1 MTDKNEEKKLV
12 ESELHVIASDE
23 LEEEVSAD
31 LLLPEGDIQ
40 LNSMFG
46 EAMYFT
52 PPVYTFP
59 IDGDATEKVT
69 FEEGKIWKNP
79 PVDNGSFAIADDQGI
94 PKPVS
99 KNRFLMNGSISTK
112 EMLNGK

>member
-1 MTDKNEEKKLV
+1 MIDKNEERQLV
-12 ESELHVIASDE
+12 ESELQVVASNE
-23 LEEEVSAD
+23 LEEEASAD

-59 IDGDATEKVT
+59 IDGSATEEVT
-69 FEEGKIWKNP
+69 MQAPGKIWNLNSHQMSKE
-79 PVDNGSFAIADDQGI
+79 GIYAGLGI
-94 PKPVS
+94 PKELS
-99 KNRFLMNGSISTK
+99 NDK
-112 EMLNGK
+112 